1 MKFSKHI
8 ISFVLFA
15 FPFLLA
21 ANDFTPIVTQFNKKD
36 YTGGN
41 QNWSVAQS
49 SDGLMYFGNNVGLLR
64 FDGTSITLFK
74 LPTVNVVR
82 SV

>member
-8 ISFVLFA
+8 ISFVLLA

-36 YTGGN
+36 YTGAIRTGL
-41 QNWSVAQS
+41 WHKAATVLCILGITWDCCDLTEPVSRFS
-49 SDGLMYFGNNVGLLR
+49 SFPL
-64 FDGTSITLFK
+64 
-74 LPTVNVVR
+74 
-82 SV
+82 